1 MSQSLPGNR
10 TGDKVTIERQTS
22 EGHATNRRSARRM
35 GVDTRANLLLV
46 KAGIVMPGHIL
57 NLSLGG
63 CRLRTESRF
72 NVGIYVRV
80 ETEFYLRGLPFRLA
94 GVSQVVIDK
103 NTVGIRFLDLSER
116 KREQLLE
123 LIAEIEEDR
132 NSWPDLEE
140 EHSPQP

>member
-1 MSQSLPGNR
+1 
-10 TGDKVTIERQTS
+10 VTTKARQTS
-22 EGHATNRRSARRM
+22 EGRAANRRTARRM

-46 KAGIVMPGHIL
+46 KAGIVMPSHIL
-57 NLSLGG
+57 DLSIGG
-63 CRLRTESRF
+63 CRLRTETRF

-94 GVSQVVIDK
+94 GVSQVVVDK

-116 KREQLLE
+116 KRDQLIE

-132 NSWPDLEE
+132 DNSPELEVAN
-140 EHSPQP
+140 SPQL